1 MSTADEPEDLTRKQR
16 REAAREERRALEA
29 AQTAKAARQRRII
42 QLGLALGAA
51 VVVVVAAIVISSGG
65 GGTTTSTSQ
74 PPTTA
79 KPQVNALIAGIPQS
93 GTTLGNPNAPVTMDY
108 YGDLECPI
116 CQEFTLQT
124 FPTVVADL
132 VRTGKMKVV
141 YRSLQTATQ
150 DPNVFQQQQV
160 AAYAAGQ
167 QNLAWYYIETFYHE
181 QGKEDSGYVNTAY
194 LDNLAQQV
202 PGLNLAKWQAA
213 QNDASI
219 AAQVKADEQKAASL
233 GFNSTPT
240 LVLSGPAGTKG
251 TVGFVPYS
259 TIQQLYQGVA

>member
-16 REAAREERRALEA
+16 REAARDERRALEA
-29 AQTAKAARQRRII
+29 AESAKAARQRRLI

-51 VVVVVAAIVISSGG
+51 VVVVVVAIVISSGG
-65 GGTTTSTSQ
+65 STPPSAQPLPKAKAQVTS
-74 PPTTA
+74 
-79 KPQVNALIAGIPQS
+79 LIAGIPQS

-116 CQEFTLQT
+116 CKDFTLNT
-124 FPTVVADL
+124 FPTVVTNL

-167 QNLAWYYIETFYHE
+167 QNLAWNYIELFYHE
-181 QGKEDSGYVNTAY
+181 QGAEGSGYVNTAY
-194 LDNLAQQV
+194 LDGLAAHV
-202 PGLNLAKWQAA
+202 PGLNTANWQAA
-213 QNDASI
+213 QNNAAI